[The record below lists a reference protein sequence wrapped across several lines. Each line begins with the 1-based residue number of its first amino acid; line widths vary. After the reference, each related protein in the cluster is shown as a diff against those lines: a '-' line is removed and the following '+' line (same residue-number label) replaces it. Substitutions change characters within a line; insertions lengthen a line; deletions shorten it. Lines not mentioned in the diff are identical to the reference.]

1 MTVVFIGSARSSLG
15 LDSSQV
21 REPWASRFGYSG
33 GGDKNVSRFRSQ
45 NQCWRMLPRT
55 SKFLSFRSK
64 CCYSSV
70 PLHWGR
76 RGWWCPTAWTIK
88 HCSVTFDKQAKQ
100 AGGGEVAKENRKR
113 SPIIT
118 GWKTSQGDTQR
129 GVKAS
134 KIVIKFCQNFVF
146 YHIWHYKLYV
156 CLCHNKHVSCVLLD
170 KQAMSLSVR
179 VFAFMCLCL
188 SEMCVWLG
196 TYHKGAREKSKA
208 MNSTR
213 QCFDHMDDTDFQ
225 KIDFELGIRLE
236 VKS

>member
-55 SKFLSFRSK
+55 SKFLSSRIKVLIQFS
-64 CCYSSV
+64 
-70 PLHWGR
+70 
-76 RGWWCPTAWTIK
+76 PTALRQKRMMLSHSLNNRTIE
-88 HCSVTFDKQAKQ
+88 HCSVTFKKQARQ
-100 AGGGEVAKENRKR
+100 AGGGKVAKENRKR

-118 GWKTSQGDTQR
+118 GWKTSRGDTQR

-134 KIVIKFCQNFVF
+134 KILRKICENFVF
-146 YHIWHYKLYV
+146 YHIWHYRLYV

-179 VFAFMCLCL
+179 VFEFLCLCL
-188 SEMCVWLG
+188 SEMCVWQG
-196 TYHKGAREKSKA
+196 TYHKGAREKAKQWIQLDIVLVIW
-208 MNSTR
+208 NVN
-213 QCFDHMDDTDFQ
+213 DVDFQ
-225 KIDFELGIRLE
+225 KLTPNLE
-236 VKS
+236 SG